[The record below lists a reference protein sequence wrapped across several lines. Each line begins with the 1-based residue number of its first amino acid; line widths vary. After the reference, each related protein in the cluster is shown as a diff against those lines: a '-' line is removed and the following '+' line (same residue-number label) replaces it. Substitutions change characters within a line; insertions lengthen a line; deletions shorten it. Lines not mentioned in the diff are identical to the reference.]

1 MTSDL
6 PSIGSDRRRL
16 AEWTAVIASLVYA
29 LLFVRFQWGGAAAY
43 VLALLPCVLAYV
55 VARTLLAS
63 AFMFLLPMYFVIGQ
77 WTAGWPHYQPSI
89 GLDRSMP
96 LTPAWIGVYA
106 SLYFCA
112 FLLPLVV
119 VRGQELFRQTMKAY
133 LFVMLVSYLG
143 FVLYPTVAPHD
154 GKIPVDGFAAW
165 SLQLF
170 YDLDQPYGCFPSLHV
185 AYSFVGALACH
196 RMNRAVGIAAAVWAG
211 LIAISTVYTKQHF
224 VVDAVVGVI
233 EGVAAYAIFLHGSP
247 RQPVAAIDRRL
258 APRRALYVGA
268 AYSAAI
274 AIFWIAYQLGLGPAR
289 G

>member
-1 MTSDL
+1 LTSDL
-6 PSIGSDRRRL
+6 PSIGSERRRL

-43 VLALLPCVLAYV
+43 ILALLPCVLAYV

-77 WTAGWPHYQPSI
+77 WTASWPHYQPAI
-89 GLDRSMP
+89 GLDRLMP
-96 LTPAWIGVYA
+96 LTPSWIGVYA

-119 VRGQELFRQTMKAY
+119 VRSRELFRQAMKAY
-133 LFVMLVSYLG
+133 LFVMLVSYIG
-143 FVLYPTVAPHD
+143 FVLYPTIAPHD
-154 GKIPVDGFAAW
+154 GTIPVDGFATW

-185 AYSFVGALACH
+185 AYSFVGALACYRMH
-196 RMNRAVGIAAAVWAG
+196 RGVGIAAALWAAMIG
-211 LIAISTVYTKQHF
+211 ISTVYTKQHF
-224 VVDAVVGVI
+224 FVDAVVGAI
-233 EGVAAYAIFLHGSP
+233 EGVAAYAIFLRGSP
-247 RQPVAAIDRRL
+247 QQQVDAVDRRSS
-258 APRRALYVGA
+258 PRRAVYVGA
-268 AYSAAI
+268 AYVGVV
-274 AIFWIAYQLGLGPAR
+274 AIFWIAYQLGLGPVR